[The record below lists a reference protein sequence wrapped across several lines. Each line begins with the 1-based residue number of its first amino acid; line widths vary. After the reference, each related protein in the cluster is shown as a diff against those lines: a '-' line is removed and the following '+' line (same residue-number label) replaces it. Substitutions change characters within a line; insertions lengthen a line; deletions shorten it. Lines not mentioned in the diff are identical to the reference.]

1 MVMKFKVTGIT
12 AISMAIIIILT
23 ACATKV
29 NKGDDGSIVKG
40 TLYDK
45 VIQQGLQ
52 NQGLSEQDIL
62 YEKIIGESKMIFF
75 TSHNALG
82 IAYMGKDKDGWTYSR
97 ITNLYAFES
106 SSNPPS
112 QYMAGGTD
120 FETPNGIKYFLAM
133 GKIFNPNITKVTL
146 SNDMVNAIIKERD
159 GNIFWF
165 QLIENKDSNENAR
178 NLNDIKVYDKDNKQ
192 LN

>member
-1 MVMKFKVTGIT
+1 MKFKVAGIT

-29 NKGDDGSIVKG
+29 NKVDDGSIVKG

-45 VIQQGLQ
+45 VIEQGLQ

-62 YEKIIGESKMIFF
+62 YEKLIGESKMIFF

-82 IAYMGKDKDGWTYSR
+82 IAYMDKDKDSWTFSR

-112 QYMAGGTD
+112 PYMAGGTD

-146 SNDMVNAIIKERD
+146 ANDMVNAIIKERN

-165 QLIENKDSNENAR
+165 QLIENTDPNENIR
-178 NLNDIKVYDKDNKQ
+178 NLNDIKAYDKNNKQ
-192 LN
+192 VS

>member
-1 MVMKFKVTGIT
+1 MVMKFKWAGIT

-29 NKGDDGSIVKG
+29 NKENDGSIVKG

-45 VIQQGLQ
+45 VIEQGLR

-82 IAYMGKDKDGWTYSR
+82 IAYMGKDKDGWTFSR

-106 SSNPPS
+106 NSNPPS
-112 QYMAGGTD
+112 SYMAAGTD

-146 SNDMVNAIIKERD
+146 SNDMVNAIIKEKD

-165 QLIENKDSNENAR
+165 QLIENKDSNENVKD
-178 NLNDIKVYDKDNKQ
+178 LNDIKVYDKDNKQ